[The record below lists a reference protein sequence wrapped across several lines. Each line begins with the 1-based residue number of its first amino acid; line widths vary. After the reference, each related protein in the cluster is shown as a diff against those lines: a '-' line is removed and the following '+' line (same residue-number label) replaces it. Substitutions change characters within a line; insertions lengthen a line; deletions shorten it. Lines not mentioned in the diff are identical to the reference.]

1 MQSEPHIISMSKEP
15 DPVFLVEPVVTQG
28 EEQNDDAGTGETGS
42 RPETGSAGFFGGQ
55 THEEQIAETGPEPAN
70 EQEAVAAFIGDP
82 QAEDEES
89 ENDDGE
95 MEESPRQVEQGE
107 DEAKSEMFYSVDH
120 RLQDISEASH
130 NDDPDDQP

>member
-1 MQSEPHIISMSKEP
+1 MSKEP
-15 DPVFLVEPVVTQG
+15 DPVILVEPVTTQG
-28 EEQNDDAGTGETGS
+28 EQQNDDAGTGETGS

-55 THEEQIAETGPEPAN
+55 TNEEQIAETGPEPAN

-95 MEESPRQVEQGE
+95 MEESPRQMEQGE

-120 RLQDISEASH
+120 RLQDVSEASH
-130 NDDPDDQP
+130 NDERDDQP